1 MLPLCVSV
9 MGMCLGV
16 NQRQVHTSV
25 SVSAYLYLYQRRVC
39 PRVHVPRMCV
49 SVLSVHV

>member
-16 NQRQVHTSV
+16 NQRRVHTSV

-39 PRVHVPRMCV
+39 PHVRVPHTCV
-49 SVLSVHV
+49 SVPSVHV

>member
-16 NQRQVHTSV
+16 NQQRVHMSV
-25 SVSAYLYLYQRRVC
+25 SVSVYLYLYQRRVY
-39 PRVHVPRMCV
+39 PRVRVPRTCV
-49 SVLSVHV
+49 SVPSVHV